1 MMEELNVRNISSQI
15 NVDNSEKQAAA
26 EQVGGKTLP
35 YSSSDGKFDNQYN
48 SKQSLK
54 WIHILT

>member
-1 MMEELNVRNISSQI
+1 MEELNVRNISSQI

-54 WIHILT
+54 